1 MSNNLAYLFEEIER
15 RGLSVA
21 EFARQT
27 GIKEDRVYQW
37 KAGRGNPKGEDLV
50 KIQSWISDDADK
62 FLAHDAA
69 LAVLLKEVAALRA
82 KVFGEHPAL
91 VEKQI
96 EKAAADM
103 LRMMKSQA

>member
-1 MSNNLAYLFEEIER
+1 MSIKLADLLLEIER

-21 EFARQT
+21 QFARQT

-37 KAGRGNPKGEDLV
+37 KAGRGNPKGDDLV
-50 KIQSWISDDADK
+50 KIQDWITGGVDK
-62 FLAHDAA
+62 SLAHDAV

-82 KVFGEHPAL
+82 KVFGEHQAV

-96 EKAAADM
+96 EKAAEDM
-103 LRMMKSQA
+103 LRMMKGA